1 MLKEIIATG
10 KTVDEAIDTACAEL
24 SVAREDVEF
33 EILEL
38 PKKKLFK
45 TTPYKVR
52 VYFEAPDEVAYSQ
65 PKPEVKENK
74 KENKKAEKEAKKEIK
89 KENKKDTSAPVSE
102 KAEVAVDFLKKVLSS
117 LELADAEINVSE
129 NENGA
134 DIALEGEHLG
144 IIIGRRGETL
154 DALQYLTGLVANK
167 SGGDYFRISLD
178 SGNYR
183 EKREKTLEALAI
195 KMATQSVKTGKSHTL
210 EPMNPYERRIIHAA
224 VQNVEGAVSSS
235 VGDEPNRRVLISSK
249 NARRYSDRRGGYK
262 KGGYNKKPYNR
273 DNNRPQRAPKSDL
286 DLFEKTNDSEAMPLY
301 SKINIDE

>member
-1 MLKEIIATG
+1 MLKEFIATG
-10 KTVDEAIDTACAEL
+10 KTVDEAIDSACEQL
-24 SVAREDVEF
+24 SVSRDNVEF

-52 VYFEAPDEVAYSQ
+52 VFFEAPDEVVVET
-65 PKPEVKENK
+65 PKANEK
-74 KENKKAEKEAKKEIK
+74 KEAKKEVK
-89 KENKKDTSAPVSE
+89 KVEKTEDKKPANTTAPASE
-102 KAEVAVDFLKKVLSS
+102 KAEIAVDFLKKVLAS
-117 LELADAEINVSE
+117 LELADAEINVTE

-144 IIIGRRGETL
+144 MIIGRRGETL

-167 SGGDYFRISLD
+167 SGGNYFRISLD
-178 SGNYR
+178 SGEYR
-183 EKREKTLEALAI
+183 AKREKTLEALAI
-195 KMATQSVKTGKSHTL
+195 RMANTAVKTGRSHTL

-235 VGDEPNRRVLISSK
+235 VGEEPNRRVVISSK
-249 NARRYSDRRGGYK
+249 NARRYNDHRRGGYK

-273 DNNRPQRAPKSDL
+273 DANKPTRAPKSDL